1 MLIHGAGTSL
11 SIALGYVSAGTGY
24 FIASRTSTIRIKEN
38 IKIVTPEKAM
48 QDILS
53 LPPVKDFTYITKRK
67 DSLKSVQYNLLDED
81 RGFIIEDFD
90 QSNFKY
96 VGTIP
101 TVEYENLSD
110 EDDQELINSLSLD
123 NEKYFTRKM
132 WKENALIATL
142 VGAVKYLNNKVEY
155 LESQLA
161 AQ

>member
-1 MLIHGAGTSL
+1 
-11 SIALGYVSAGTGY
+11 
-24 FIASRTSTIRIKEN
+24 
-38 IKIVTPEKAM
+38 M

-53 LPPVKDFTYITKRK
+53 LPPVKDFSYISKRK
-67 DSLKSVQYNLLDED
+67 DSLKSLQYNLKDGD

-90 QSNFKY
+90 ESNFKY

-101 TVEYENLSD
+101 TVEYENLSN

-142 VGAVKYLNNKVEY
+142 VGAVKYLNNRIES
-155 LESQLA
+155 LEEQLA